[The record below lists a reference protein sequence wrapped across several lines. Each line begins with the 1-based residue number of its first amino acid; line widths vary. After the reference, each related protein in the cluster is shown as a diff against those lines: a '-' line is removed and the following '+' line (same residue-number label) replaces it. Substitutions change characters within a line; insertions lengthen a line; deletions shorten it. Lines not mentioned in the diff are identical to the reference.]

1 MDNFKIFNTS
11 MELWG
16 CLLMALLAIFIY
28 HVRKPSTP
36 RSRCFSRI
44 CTCQAL
50 LLLYDAVGFMAEG
63 DPSYLNRAI
72 VLGANFALYI
82 LGYILMALFTI
93 YLTAYIERNGEAEP
107 ISRLP
112 IRITLVLSTLGII
125 LTIVSQFN
133 HMYYVIDADSI
144 YVRGDMFWLSQ
155 AIGVA
160 GLVVNGFLL
169 FCHSRRLKKNELAVM
184 GLYIVLPIISMV
196 IQVFVYGPALLNL
209 ANTFSIIVIFLC
221 VHLEY
226 VRRERELA
234 QKLMQQS
241 MELAK
246 EKETLA
252 HTRMDLL
259 RSQIQPH
266 FIYNTLGTI
275 SELCLVD
282 PQKAHQV
289 VLDFSRYLRGN
300 FDELECNVPIRVSRE
315 IEHVR
320 HYTAIES
327 VRFPDMKFYYNLHSL
342 DFSLPALSI
351 QPLVENA
358 VKHGLMGRES
368 GGTVRI
374 STYETG
380 DAFYVQV
387 QDDGVGF
394 DPGVPLTKRD
404 RRHLGIDNIRERLR
418 IMCGGELSIDSIPG
432 RGTTSTIT
440 IPKEGKK

>member
-1 MDNFKIFNTS
+1 
-11 MELWG
+11 
-16 CLLMALLAIFIY
+16 
-28 HVRKPSTP
+28 
-36 RSRCFSRI
+36 
-44 CTCQAL
+44 
-50 LLLYDAVGFMAEG
+50 
-63 DPSYLNRAI
+63 
-72 VLGANFALYI
+72 
-82 LGYILMALFTI
+82 
-93 YLTAYIERNGEAEP
+93 
-107 ISRLP
+107 
-112 IRITLVLSTLGII
+112 
-125 LTIVSQFN
+125 
-133 HMYYVIDADSI
+133 
-144 YVRGDMFWLSQ
+144 
-155 AIGVA
+155 
-160 GLVVNGFLL
+160 
-169 FCHSRRLKKNELAVM
+169 
-184 GLYIVLPIISMV
+184 
-196 IQVFVYGPALLNL
+196 
-209 ANTFSIIVIFLC
+209 
-221 VHLEY
+221 

-275 SELCLVD
+275 GELCLVD

-394 DPGVPLTKRD
+394 DPGVPLAKRD
-404 RRHLGIDNIRERLR
+404 RRHLGIENIRERLR